1 MKGRK
6 IGEIL
11 EDMDCL
17 SKTNLFLGL
26 EIQEQRNPRKLLGEI
41 LIEENIVDR
50 RELDRA
56 LTLQDHLNNVN

>member
-26 EIQEQRNPRKLLGEI
+26 EIQE
-41 LIEENIVDR
+41 
-50 RELDRA
+50 
-56 LTLQDHLNNVN
+56 

>member
-17 SKTNLFLGL
+17 SKTNLFIGL
-26 EIQEQRNPRKLLGEI
+26 EIEEQTNPRKLLGEI
-41 LIEENIVDR
+41 LIGENIVNR
-50 RELDRA
+50 TEVERA
-56 LTLQDHLNNVN
+56 LALQEHLNSLN